1 MERPVF
7 KLSKM
12 NNRFNSFKLFAIT
25 ALTMVAFAAN
35 SVLNR
40 IALTQDAIGPWGF
53 TTIRFVSGAIIL
65 MIIAKPK
72 LAYKAGNW
80 GSALALFSYG
90 SLFSY
95 AYLMLSA
102 GTGALVL
109 FAAVQIT
116 MIAGGLIAGER
127 LKALQWAGTII
138 AVLGLIYLM
147 SPSLETPPFSGAL
160 MMLCAGIGWGLYS
173 LRGKTAGDPVAKTGG
188 NFIRTGIICLIISPI
203 VLYALPEIEMSSKGV
218 LLALT
223 SGVVTSG
230 LGYVIWYMALKDLTA
245 IRAGIAQLTVPVIA
259 AIGGMIFISEPM
271 TWRFTITALVIL
283 GGVGVATMTKNL

>member
-1 MERPVF
+1 
-7 KLSKM
+7 M

-40 IALTQDAIGPWGF
+40 LALTDHDIGPWSF
-53 TTIRFVSGAIIL
+53 TAIRFISGAIIL
-65 MIIAKPK
+65 AIIAQPK

-80 GSALALFSYG
+80 RSASALFLYG
-90 SLFSY
+90 SLFSF

-102 GTGALVL
+102 GTGALIL

-116 MIAGGLIAGER
+116 MIAGGLLAGER
-127 LKALQWAGTII
+127 LRAIQWAGTII

-147 SPSLETPPFSGAL
+147 SPSLETPPLIGAL
-160 MMLCAGIGWGLYS
+160 MMMGAGIGWGLYS
-173 LRGKTAGDPVAKTGG
+173 LRGKSAGDPVAKTGG
-188 NFIRTGIICLIISPI
+188 NFIRTALICLIISPL
-203 VLYALPEIEMSSKGV
+203 VFMLLPETEMTTKGV

-283 GGVGVATMTKNL
+283 GGVGAVSYTHLTLPTKA

>member
-1 MERPVF
+1 
-7 KLSKM
+7 
-12 NNRFNSFKLFAIT
+12 
-25 ALTMVAFAAN
+25 MVAFAAN

-40 IALTQDAIGPWGF
+40 LALSDHDIGPWSF
-53 TTIRFVSGAIIL
+53 TAIRFISGAIIL
-65 MIIAKPK
+65 AIIAKPK

-80 GSALALFSYG
+80 RSASALFLYG
-90 SLFSY
+90 SLFSF

-102 GTGALVL
+102 GTGALIL

-116 MIAGGLIAGER
+116 MIAGGLLAGER
-127 LKALQWAGTII
+127 LRAIQWAGTII

-147 SPSLETPPFSGAL
+147 SPSLETPPLIGAL
-160 MMLCAGIGWGLYS
+160 MMMGAGIGWGLYS
-173 LRGKTAGDPVAKTGG
+173 LRGKSAGDPVAKTGG
-188 NFIRTGIICLIISPI
+188 NFIRTALICLIISPLI
-203 VLYALPEIEMSSKGV
+203 FMLLPETAMTPKGV

-283 GGVGVATMTKNL
+283 GGVGVATMTKHKT

>member
-1 MERPVF
+1 MC
-7 KLSKM
+7 
-12 NNRFNSFKLFAIT
+12 
-25 ALTMVAFAAN
+25 
-35 SVLNR
+35 
-40 IALTQDAIGPWGF
+40 
-53 TTIRFVSGAIIL
+53 IRDR

-102 GTGALVL
+102 GTGALIL

-147 SPSLETPPFSGAL
+147 SPSLETPPLSGAF

-203 VLYALPEIEMSSKGV
+203 VLYALPEIDMSSKGV

-283 GGVGVATMTKNL
+283 GGVGVATMTKNS

>member
-1 MERPVF
+1 M
-7 KLSKM
+7 KM
-12 NNRFNSFKLFAIT
+12 NSRLNSFKLFCIT

-40 IALTQDAIGPWGF
+40 IALAQDAIGPWGF
-53 TTIRFVSGAIIL
+53 TTIRFASGAVIL
-65 MIIAKPK
+65 MIIAQPR

-80 GSALALFSYG
+80 GSALALFLYG
-90 SLFSY
+90 SLFSF

-102 GTGALVL
+102 GTGALIL

-127 LKALQWAGTII
+127 LKALQWAGTVI
-138 AVLGLIYLM
+138 AILGLIYLM
-147 SPSLETPPFSGAL
+147 SPSLETPPLIGAI
-160 MMLCAGIGWGLYS
+160 MMLASGVGWGLYS

-188 NFIRTGIICLIISPI
+188 NFMRTALICLMVTPVIFFAI
-203 VLYALPEIEMSSKGV
+203 PEIKMTTKGIM
-218 LLALT
+218 LALT

-283 GGVGVATMTKNL
+283 GGVGVATMTRQKS

>member
-40 IALTQDAIGPWGF
+40 IALTQDAIGPWSF
-53 TTIRFVSGAIIL
+53 TTIRFVSGALIL

-102 GTGALVL
+102 GTGALIL

-147 SPSLETPPFSGAL
+147 SPCL
-160 MMLCAGIGWGLYS
+160 LYTS
-173 LRGKTAGDPVAKTGG
+173 PSPRD
-188 NFIRTGIICLIISPI
+188 RTRSRMP
-203 VLYALPEIEMSSKGV
+203 SS
-218 LLALT
+218 A
-223 SGVVTSG
+223 
-230 LGYVIWYMALKDLTA
+230 
-245 IRAGIAQLTVPVIA
+245 
-259 AIGGMIFISEPM
+259 
-271 TWRFTITALVIL
+271 
-283 GGVGVATMTKNL
+283 